1 MNIRTS
7 NESDIDLLITSS
19 ALDGG
24 SLDVA
29 SETLWRET
37 AIESWYKLHSD
48 LEPADGDIPTP
59 DDIVANIGN
68 AGPLATSTAL
78 SAFLGRWNH
87 MMAALIAVIYEE
99 ESRALPPDDSGLG
112 TIFVREG
119 KDHPDWAAFVL
130 AHFIKDMML
139 NPTWAQD
146 TISSGLAKRLGI
158 PMDVAGFLAIGMD
171 GRPEV
176 SIQSGRMLLDV
187 CSLYDALPDK
197 WKGEHPAEPL
207 IQAWQGLPDHEK
219 IQRVEVDQRKKG
231 RVLPGK
237 LAMVDQ
243 GHNRAV
249 KTWSSAAHVQRA
261 SQAPLFD
268 SGGAMAVPARQVLP
282 GFGDRCPGRTPA
294 LFLQLWDLG
303 AASVNPGGGRGAP
316 LALRLFVEAILAVPK
331 YMRGGRSSY
340 IIPMRELQERL
351 YPNGPPTRS
360 VFWDRLTRAIDI
372 LQSVEARMPYY
383 DPTTG
388 ECRLLQIVSFPDLP
402 DGPYDLNQGVEIGIR
417 LPPNSHAGPQISDNL
432 GWWGVSSVPAYR
444 ALLNLAYYWHM
455 PGKRKYQQ
463 EDYEPLTD
471 NDLIELC
478 YPAGISAKQRRK
490 KLQEAKKTLGLLAD
504 AGELEIVPY
513 GTSGRERRI
522 LPVRSPSAGN

>member
-7 NESDIDLLITSS
+7 NESDIDLLITSL

-59 DDIVANIGN
+59 DDIVANVGN

-99 ESRALPPDDSGLG
+99 ESRALPARRLWAGERYSSA
-112 TIFVREG
+112 EG

-130 AHFIKDMML
+130 AHFIKDMMV

-146 TISSGLAKRLGI
+146 TVSSGLAKRLGI

-176 SIQSGRMLLDV
+176 SIQSGSMLLDV

-219 IQRVEVDQRKKG
+219 IRRVEVDQPEERAGATWKTGDG
-231 RVLPGK
+231 RPGAQSRRQDMVL
-237 LAMVDQ
+237 
-243 GHNRAV
+243 
-249 KTWSSAAHVQRA
+249 
-261 SQAPLFD
+261 
-268 SGGAMAVPARQVLP
+268 GGACAE
-282 GFGDRCPGRTPA
+282 GFSGTA
-294 LFLQLWDLG
+294 L
-303 AASVNPGGGRGAP
+303 
-316 LALRLFVEAILAVPK
+316 
-331 YMRGGRSSY
+331 
-340 IIPMRELQERL
+340 
-351 YPNGPPTRS
+351 
-360 VFWDRLTRAIDI
+360 
-372 LQSVEARMPYY
+372 
-383 DPTTG
+383 
-388 ECRLLQIVSFPDLP
+388 
-402 DGPYDLNQGVEIGIR
+402 
-417 LPPNSHAGPQISDNL
+417 
-432 GWWGVSSVPAYR
+432 
-444 ALLNLAYYWHM
+444 
-455 PGKRKYQQ
+455 
-463 EDYEPLTD
+463 
-471 NDLIELC
+471 
-478 YPAGISAKQRRK
+478 
-490 KLQEAKKTLGLLAD
+490 
-504 AGELEIVPY
+504 
-513 GTSGRERRI
+513 
-522 LPVRSPSAGN
+522 